1 MKRTKRMKNRLLAA
15 REEPMLVAPWKRQMS
30 KTSLTIRPT
39 KKLIRQNATNLS
51 QLVDGI
57 GEDDVPDHPD
67 LDAGHPRKLSSRSG
81 SDVDLSLSG
90 PSGQEDRHSS
100 ASSSSKRHRA
110 RLKGA
115 THVVAMTQAL
125 PDTAM
130 DTMQLWRRWCRKTD
144 QVFSSAP
151 NRSWR
156 PSDAATARKSIRD
169 LEMELSLDR
178 DRLRL
183 MIQQGVHKS
192 KSGLKRTVRH
202 VQTDIDREGLY
213 RYRREMVEDVEN
225 RGKRIQQALHD
236 SARARKDL
244 QGCVEAL
251 RETMT
256 GEGKKKKAKDKN
268 RRMSWST
275 ERLEA
280 IRKKLEEFIL
290 TGTVKD

>member
-183 MIQQGVHKS
+183 MIQQGAS
-192 KSGLKRTVRH
+192 YPDLILRRPCMRFEAADAAGAPCAN
-202 VQTDIDREGLY
+202 
-213 RYRREMVEDVEN
+213 RYRS
-225 RGKRIQQALHD
+225 GGPLP
-236 SARARKDL
+236 L
-244 QGCVEAL
+244 
-251 RETMT
+251 
-256 GEGKKKKAKDKN
+256 
-268 RRMSWST
+268 
-275 ERLEA
+275 
-280 IRKKLEEFIL
+280 
-290 TGTVKD
+290 